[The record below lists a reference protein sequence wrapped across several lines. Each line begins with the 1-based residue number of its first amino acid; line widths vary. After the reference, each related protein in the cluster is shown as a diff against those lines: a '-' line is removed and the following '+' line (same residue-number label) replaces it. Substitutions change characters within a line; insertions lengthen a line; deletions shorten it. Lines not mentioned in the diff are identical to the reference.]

1 MLFIVV
7 AEITVVCTLTF
18 CGVIAVLTALMTVY
32 EWISSEIKEEIRK
45 VDGEEEKNVHRCNR
59 P

>member
-18 CGVIAVLTALMTVY
+18 CGVIAVLTALMTVC
-32 EWISSEIKEEIRK
+32 EWISYEIKEEIHI
-45 VDGEEEKNVHRCNR
+45 VDMQEKEE
-59 P
+59 